1 MYKHRIIISYGD
13 SCPSS
18 IIINPFSDGSGKS
31 QCMTGSE
38 EFGQGMSVAKRK
50 NFRQFYP
57 IFPDVGKHYPLRSEL
72 SWS

>member
-1 MYKHRIIISYGD
+1 
-13 SCPSS
+13 
-18 IIINPFSDGSGKS
+18 
-31 QCMTGSE
+31 MTGSE